1 MIHLIAS
8 GIVCSVRA
16 HGETAAIVRCLTP
29 DDGLVAGFVQG
40 ARGRTL
46 RPVLIPGN
54 SVRCEWRGRVAAQ
67 LPGLTIEPERS
78 LAHLLGEPL
87 AAAGIDWAT
96 ALTATT
102 LPEGH
107 PYPNLHAALD
117 GLLTAIANA
126 PGARGWAGAMARYEE
141 LVLTELGYGE
151 ELANGGE
158 TLAAL
163 RRNRARLVAHLLGDR
178 ARNVLAARDRLIT
191 RLNAVLDAD

>member
-1 MIHLIAS
+1 MQLIAT

-16 HGETAAIVRCLTP
+16 HGETAAVVRCLTAEN
-29 DDGLVAGFVQG
+29 GLFAGYVQG
-40 ARGRTL
+40 ARGRSL

-54 SVRCEWRGRVAAQ
+54 TVRGEWRGRIAGQ
-67 LPGLTIEPERS
+67 LPGLTVEPVQS

-87 AAAGIDWAT
+87 AAAGISWAT

-102 LPEGH
+102 LPESH

-126 PGARGWAGAMARYEE
+126 PGARGWAAAMARYEE
-141 LVLTELGYGE
+141 LLLRELGYGE
-151 ELANGGE
+151 ELASAGD
-158 TLAAL
+158 TLASL

-178 ARNVLAARDRLIT
+178 SRDVLAARERLVT
-191 RLNAVLDAD
+191 RLNAVLDES